1 MIQGVPLSSSS
12 FLALCNI
19 LETEAHDSVLKD
31 SKSWF

>member
-1 MIQGVPLSSSS
+1 VIQGVPLSISY

-19 LETEAHDSVLKD
+19 LKTEAHDSVLKD